1 MRSCVACHARTT
13 EFKNN
18 KFKTRATLILL
29 NFSGFSLC
37 VKTVMCCACGGC
49 GNLGDRDRSLYSDER
64 HLGSVTILMMNLGIN
79 LFRPA

>member
-1 MRSCVACHARTT
+1 MACHARTT
-13 EFKNN
+13 ELKNN
-18 KFKTRATLILL
+18 KFKTRARAALILL

-37 VKTVMCCACGGC
+37 VKTVMCC
-49 GNLGDRDRSLYSDER
+49 GNRDRSLYSDERER